1 MWQPQ
6 VEYFSRS
13 YRVITYDIRGH
24 SETGGSARRRYSM
37 ELFADDLVALVDAL
51 KLDKPSICGIS
62 MGGMVAQAYAVKYRH
77 QLRALVLADT
87 AVSSALTPG
96 DKLTVY
102 VLAPKWLFLMLVRLL
117 GMKRYTAFA
126 FRYAQ
131 RSRGKEW
138 VGRDQSVMEY
148 EKEEMLK
155 FRVDEFN
162 KIFAAIYDFRLLDLH
177 KIAVPTLVV
186 NGEYESKAVFR
197 HVDKMTDLIN
207 EVSQVVIPDAGHASN
222 LENPAEFNRVV
233 AKFLEGMTR

>member
-1 MWQPQ
+1 MPKIKTGDIQTYYESSGIGDPIVFIHGAWVNLKMWQPQ

-96 DKLTVY
+96 DKLTVTC
-102 VLAPKWLFLMLVRLL
+102 WL
-117 GMKRYTAFA
+117 
-126 FRYAQ
+126 
-131 RSRGKEW
+131 RSGFSSCW
-138 VGRDQSVMEY
+138 SGCW
-148 EKEEMLK
+148 
-155 FRVDEFN
+155 
-162 KIFAAIYDFRLLDLH
+162 
-177 KIAVPTLVV
+177 
-186 NGEYESKAVFR
+186 G
-197 HVDKMTDLIN
+197 
-207 EVSQVVIPDAGHASN
+207 
-222 LENPAEFNRVV
+222 
-233 AKFLEGMTR
+233 